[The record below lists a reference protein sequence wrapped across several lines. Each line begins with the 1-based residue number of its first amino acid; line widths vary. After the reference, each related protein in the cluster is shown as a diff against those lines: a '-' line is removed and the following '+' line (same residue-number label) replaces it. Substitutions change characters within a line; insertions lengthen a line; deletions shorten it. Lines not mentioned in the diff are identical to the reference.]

1 MMTIQPL
8 KPHGCGERD
17 YQQSDASHTP
27 RFIPTIVGN
36 VVSLTE
42 APH

>member
-17 YQQSDASHTP
+17 YQVVQKINTL
-27 RFIPTIVGN
+27 RFIPTLSEEV
-36 VVSLTE
+36 
-42 APH
+42 AQFARA

>member
-17 YQQSDASHTP
+17 YQAVRKINTP
-27 RFIPTIVGN
+27 RFIPTSCG
-36 VVSLTE
+36 E
-42 APH
+42 GAQFARA